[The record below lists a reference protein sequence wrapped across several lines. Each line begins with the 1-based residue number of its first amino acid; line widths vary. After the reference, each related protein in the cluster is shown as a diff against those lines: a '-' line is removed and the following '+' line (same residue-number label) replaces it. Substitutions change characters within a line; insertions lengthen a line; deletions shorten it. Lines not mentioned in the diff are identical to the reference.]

1 MQRSERGGLKPP
13 ILLTDAIVPP
23 LAGRAGL
30 EALPTKAG
38 GEGPTMK
45 RGRPQVSQRGN
56 VLNRAVI
63 LVPFDRN
70 RCAERVTIYYW
81 RLCYGA
87 AGDGSFSMPG
97 GT

>member
-1 MQRSERGGLKPP
+1 
-13 ILLTDAIVPP
+13 VC
-23 LAGRAGL
+23 
-30 EALPTKAG
+30 
-38 GEGPTMK
+38 
-45 RGRPQVSQRGN
+45 QRGN